1 MDPCLPHVDI
11 HTGGDQDDDDH
22 ERERAHNAT
31 GDDKVGMD
39 GACWRGV
46 SPADSLPGQEGR
58 HDKIDKSESDLL
70 KSCHFCEA
78 YSENRR
84 DSVRNPIYFWTLCQ
98 LVSVLV

>member
-39 GACWRGV
+39 GAC
-46 SPADSLPGQEGR
+46 
-58 HDKIDKSESDLL
+58 
-70 KSCHFCEA
+70 
-78 YSENRR
+78 
-84 DSVRNPIYFWTLCQ
+84 
-98 LVSVLV
+98 